1 MANNRAQSGE
11 NQQRGQNAGNKSK
24 ELGIDMVNWW
34 KQRNRYPYQS
44 EEGYPLDFNFW
55 VTHSNLV
62 DYHLVDIIESALF
75 HGKPAGLGKVSA
87 QPERVMIMT
96 LNGVDSK
103 DVIDD
108 FSELEFLKNSTSVP
122 LLSVTTDQYQ
132 ESTNNWFYN
141 DVRSLSALLL
151 WPKVPSISLETIQQI
166 PAIDVFKQH
175 KATFLVSYSSF
186 HQFSALNV
194 SVSVLMVKEKTK

>member
-1 MANNRAQSGE
+1 MANNRTQGGE
-11 NQQRGQNAGNKSK
+11 NSQRVQNAGNKSK
-24 ELGIDMVNWW
+24 ELGIDMENWW
-34 KQRNRYPYQS
+34 KQRNKFPYQS
-44 EEGYPLDFNFW
+44 ENGYPLDFNFW

-75 HGKPAGLGKVSA
+75 QGKPHSLGKVST

-103 DVIDD
+103 DVIDAIP
-108 FSELEFLKNSTSVP
+108 ELAFLKNSTSVP
-122 LLSVTTDQYQ
+122 ILSVTTDQYQ

-151 WPKVPSISLETIQQI
+151 WPKVPTVSFESVQQI
-166 PAIDVFKQH
+166 PSIDIFKQH
-175 KATFLVSYSSF
+175 KVTFLV
-186 HQFSALNV
+186 
-194 SVSVLMVKEKTK
+194 